1 MNETDKS
8 LIGFFLFNII
18 AGVVGI
24 VCTLKYGMKV
34 KFSILSVLLA
44 LSVISLAYALNMN
57 ESEFKNTTVDNSIS
71 SVIIMAVLL
80 GGMYYAEKSGH
91 TTVASVCVIVPLTL
105 IIDMNARALYYL
117 TSN

>member
-18 AGVVGI
+18 ACVVGI

-44 LSVISLAYALNMN
+44 LSVISLAYALSMH
-57 ESEFKNTTVDNSIS
+57 ESEFKSTTVDNSMS

-80 GGMYYAEKSGH
+80 IGMYQAEKHGH

>member
-18 AGVVGI
+18 AGLVGI
-24 VCTLKYGMKV
+24 VCTIKYGMKV
-34 KFSILSVLLA
+34 KFTILSILLT
-44 LSVISLAYALNMN
+44 LSLISLAYALNMN
-57 ESEFKNTTVDNSIS
+57 DSEFRNTSVNNSLS

-80 GGMYYAEKSGH
+80 AGMYFAEKNGH

-105 IIDMNARALYYL
+105 IIEMNVRALYYI

>member
-1 MNETDKS
+1 MNETDKTF
-8 LIGFFLFNII
+8 IGFLLFNII

-34 KFSILSVLLA
+34 KFTILSVLLA
-44 LSVISLAYALNMN
+44 LSLISLAYAMSMPDSDFKSTSVNNSLN
-57 ESEFKNTTVDNSIS
+57 S
-71 SVIIMAVLL
+71 SIIMALL
-80 GGMYYAEKSGH
+80 LAGMYYAEKNGYK
-91 TTVASVCVIVPLTL
+91 TVASACVIFPLGL